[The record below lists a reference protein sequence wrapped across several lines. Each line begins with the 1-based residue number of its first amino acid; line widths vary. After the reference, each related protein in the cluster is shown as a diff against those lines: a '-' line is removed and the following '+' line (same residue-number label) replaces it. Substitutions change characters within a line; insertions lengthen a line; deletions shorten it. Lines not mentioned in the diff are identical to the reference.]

1 MSDQATVIRSMAA
14 NAAVTT
20 EPLAEAFAALRRA
33 AASPDPA
40 VAVVA
45 CAALAAMMRCAEN
58 V

>member
-1 MSDQATVIRSMAA
+1 MAA